1 MSLDAAPA
9 GEAHLQRVSTGVAG
23 LDNVLN
29 GGLPSGHLYLVEG
42 EPGSG
47 KTTLGLQF
55 LRAGVAHGETALY
68 VTLSE
73 TKLEL
78 QLVAQS
84 HGWSLDGIQIFELSS
99 PERVDADAEQSVLHP
114 SELELGETTDDI
126 LRHVASLEPDRV
138 VFDSLSEMRLLA
150 QDPLRYRRQIL
161 ALKHFFARHRCTV
174 LMLDDRSSGAGD
186 LQLHSIAH
194 GVLTLAQTQGDYG
207 EPKRS
212 LRVGKLR
219 GSTFRG
225 GEHDFRLTTGGL
237 VVYPRLI
244 AAEHR
249 TGFVPTTKPTGSP
262 ALDDMFGGGLGF
274 GTSTLLLG
282 PSGVGKTT
290 TALWCVATALQR
302 GECATYY
309 LFDEGLD
316 TVLARARALGVG
328 IEPYLASKQLEIV
341 QFDPASVSPGE
352 FATHVQH
359 AVQHRGVTLVGVDSV
374 NAYLKAMTDS
384 KALLLQMHELLLY
397 LNQRGVATML
407 VLSQHGLF
415 GEEKNEVDLSYLSDA
430 ILLFKYFE
438 ARGQLRKALAV
449 IKSRISRH
457 ELTIREFQL
466 SAEGLRIGAS
476 LMDFEGVMRGVTAYR
491 GQQPLLDGA
500 VQKAL

>member
-1 MSLDAAPA
+1 MSSIIASECPADAA
-9 GEAHLQRVSTGVAG
+9 RVSTGVPG
-23 LDNVLN
+23 LDHVLA
-29 GGLPSGHLYLVEG
+29 GGLPTHHLYLVEG

-55 LRAGVAHGETALY
+55 LRAGVARGESALY

-73 TKLEL
+73 TRFEL

-84 HGWSLDGIQIFELSS
+84 HGWSLDGIQVFELVS
-99 PERVDADAEQSVLHP
+99 PDRVDADAEQSVLHP

-126 LRHVASLEPDRV
+126 LRHVAALEPDRV

-161 ALKHFFARHRCTV
+161 ALKHFFAKHHCTV
-174 LMLDDRSSGAGD
+174 LMLDDRSSSARD
-186 LQLHSIAH
+186 LQLHSTAH
-194 GVLTLAQTQGDYG
+194 GVLTLSQTQGEYG

-212 LRVGKLR
+212 VRVAKLR
-219 GSTFRG
+219 GSMFRG
-225 GEHDFRLTTGGL
+225 GEHDLRLTTGGL
-237 VVYPRLI
+237 RVFPRLI

-249 TGFVPTTKPTGSP
+249 SGFVPVTKPTGSP
-262 ALDDMFGGGLGF
+262 ALDAMFGGGLGF

-290 TALWCVATALQR
+290 TALFCIAAAMRR
-302 GECATYY
+302 GERATYY
-309 LFDEGLD
+309 LFDEGLG
-316 TVLARARALGVG
+316 TVLARAQALGLG
-328 IEPYLASKQLEIV
+328 IETFLESGQLEIV

-359 AVQHRGVTLVGVDSV
+359 AVAQRGSTIIAVDSV
-374 NAYLKAMTDS
+374 NAYLKAMTGS

-397 LNQRGVATML
+397 LNQSGVATML

-415 GEEKNEVDLSYLSDA
+415 GEGQNEVDLSYLSDS

-438 ARGQLRKALAV
+438 ARGQLRKALSV
-449 IKSRISRH
+449 IKSRTSRH

-466 SAEGLRIGAS
+466 GADGLRIGAS
-476 LMDFEGVMRGVTAYR
+476 LMDFEGVMRGVPAYH
-491 GQQPLLDGA
+491 GPPAMADDADL
-500 VQKAL
+500 KAP

>member
-1 MSLDAAPA
+1 
-9 GEAHLQRVSTGVAG
+9 VSG
-23 LDNVLN
+23 LDNVLA
-29 GGLPSGHLYLVEG
+29 GGLPEGHLYLVEG

-55 LRAGVAHGETALY
+55 LRAGVARRETALY

-73 TKLEL
+73 TKFEL

-84 HGWSLDGIQIFELSS
+84 HGWSLEGIQIFELSS

-126 LRHVASLEPDRV
+126 LRHVALLEPDRV

-161 ALKHFFARHRCTV
+161 ALKHFFARHHCTV
-174 LMLDDRSSGAGD
+174 LMLDDRSTNDSD

-194 GVLTLAQTQGDYG
+194 GVLTLAQTQPDYG

-212 LRVGKLR
+212 VRVGKLR

-225 GEHDFRLTTGGL
+225 GEHDVRLATGGL

-249 TGFVPTTKPTGSP
+249 SGRVPVVKPTGSP

-290 TALWCVATALQR
+290 TALSCVAAALQR
-302 GECATYY
+302 GERAAYY

-316 TVLARARALGVG
+316 TLLARSHALGLG
-328 IEPYLASKQLEIV
+328 IEPFVESKQLEIV
-341 QFDPASVSPGE
+341 QFDPVSVSPGE
-352 FATHVQH
+352 FASHVQQEV
-359 AVQHRGVTLVGVDSV
+359 AQRGVTVVGVDSV
-374 NAYLKAMTDS
+374 NAYLKAMTGS
-384 KALLLQMHELLLY
+384 NALLMQMHELLLY

-415 GEEKNEVDLSYLSDA
+415 GDDKNEVDLSYLSDA
-430 ILLFKYFE
+430 ILLFKFFE
-438 ARGQLRKALAV
+438 ARGQLRKALSV
-449 IKSRISRH
+449 IKSRISKH

-466 SAEGLRIGAS
+466 SSEGLRIGAS
-476 LMDFEGVMRGVTAYR
+476 LMDFEGVMRGVPAYR
-491 GQQPLLDGA
+491 GQQPLLDGTEP
-500 VQKAL
+500 KAL